1 MQARNLFSLLVIL
14 TAACWMPAS
23 AQEPEPNPDLPDE
36 FKQLV
41 PRGYIPAIDDPQFVG
56 AGEAEIDDEAWV
68 LGVALDGKAKAYSLN
83 LLNRHEV
90 VNDRF
95 GDRPVAAVW

>member
-1 MQARNLFSLLVIL
+1 
-14 TAACWMPAS
+14 MPTP
-23 AQEPEPNPDLPDE
+23 AQEPKSHPDLPDE

-41 PRGYIPAIDDPQFVG
+41 SRGYIPAIDDPQFVG
-56 AGEAEIDDEAWV
+56 ASEAEIDDEGWV
-68 LGVALDGKAKAYSLN
+68 LGVVLDGQAKAYSLN

>member
-1 MQARNLFSLLVIL
+1 MRRVLLSFLVGGSMMA
-14 TAACWMPAS
+14 TALGAEPPKSDPA
-23 AQEPEPNPDLPDE
+23 LPDD
-36 FKQLV
+36 FIQLM
-41 PRGYIPAIDDPQFVG
+41 PRGKIPAIDEPQFVT
-56 AGEAEIDDEAWV
+56 AAEADIEDDAWV
-68 LGVALDGKAKAYSLN
+68 LGVEINGQAKAYSLN